1 MHTLSGRYFLREY
14 SKLEFD
20 KSLEFVK
27 KILKQND
34 IKVYIVDKNN
44 FSAYNKKLYV
54 IVLGGQEAPE
64 GR

>member
-44 FSAYNKKLYV
+44 ALN
-54 IVLGGQEAPE
+54 
-64 GR
+64 